1 MYCYIND
8 ETFCIEID
16 KHFISPYVI
25 VILQMKRRRKK
36 RIQNEFEIF
45 QLNCWL
51 PASIFL
57 LQNIHS
63 LTHISYI
70 YESKQQQ

>member
-25 VILQMKRRRKK
+25 VISQMKRRRKK
-36 RIQNEFEIF
+36 
-45 QLNCWL
+45 
-51 PASIFL
+51 
-57 LQNIHS
+57 
-63 LTHISYI
+63 
-70 YESKQQQ
+70 